1 MLYKLSWRSFLKQ
14 FRNYGVYLISITM
27 AVMIYYSFNA
37 MTHDQPLTK
46 RASQD
51 IKIENILT
59 IGSFF
64 VIVMMVFFVLSA
76 NRFFIAKRQ
85 QEVALYQ
92 LFGLKRRRI
101 ILQSLVEIF
110 ALNLLAFLVGI
121 SLGVIFSKL
130 FSMILVKAMALDVTS
145 TLFFSWQ
152 SVQVTAAVFLFV
164 FIISAF
170 QNIIVLSKK
179 QVDGVFSVK
188 SQFDLQKLKTKPYE
202 IKLGI
207 FSVLL
212 ISCGYLAA
220 VFIRVLIFR
229 FFLLTKSFSIL
240 IWLPGGI
247 LLACIIGTY
256 LFYRYGLK
264 TIFYFLDKKK
274 SRYQGLNYYERSRS
288 LVAILK
294 NWRSL
299 ALLTILTSLAIA
311 LIGGAISLVSIQSR
325 VSQNE
330 TPTDFQVHS
339 SELGKLEAIVREND
353 GKVTTTQNLQYKV
366 TAGRFAL
373 KLFSSEEMEQFN
385 LINILR
391 FSDYQKFQAQHPDLP
406 KIEPLQVNRGI
417 LFDYNYMMFNSV
429 SELSRQVTLPNGL
442 DIKVEHFYSDL
453 LGDALLRYAAGV
465 LVLPDEQFQSIQGVD
480 YTIAMVNVKTKD
492 EEQLATSVEKELKS
506 DWGNDIYYDFTYK
519 NDKLKGE
526 ITTKVLKNTTPHA
539 FTGNYSRL
547 NHTSRFPIV
556 RRATREAG
564 IFMYV
569 ATFLGMIASITTA
582 AIVML
587 RQLSEVEN
595 GKKDFLLLQK
605 LGVSRK
611 QMKRNLYY
619 QNAWI
624 FAPPVLLVCGHA
636 GFAIYTWSQF
646 VTNGSYWLAYL
657 FCGIVAVIYLVA
669 YILTVKFFL
678 HSWES

>member
-152 SVQVTAAVFLFV
+152 SVQVTAVVFLFV

-220 VFIRVLIFR
+220 VFIRPLIFR

-519 NDKLKGE
+519 NDELKGE
-526 ITTKVLKNTTPHA
+526 ITTKVLKNATPHA

-611 QMKRNLYY
+611 EMKRNLYY

>member
-14 FRNYGVYLISITM
+14 FRNYGIYLISITM

-220 VFIRVLIFR
+220 VFIRPLIFR

-519 NDKLKGE
+519 NDELKGE
-526 ITTKVLKNTTPHA
+526 ITTKVLKNATPHA

>member
-14 FRNYGVYLISITM
+14 FRNYGIYLISITM

-220 VFIRVLIFR
+220 VFIRPLIFR

-526 ITTKVLKNTTPHA
+526 ITTKVLKNATPHA

>member
-14 FRNYGVYLISITM
+14 FRSYGIYLISITM

-46 RASQD
+46 RAAQD

-59 IGSFF
+59 VGSFF

-92 LFGLKRRRI
+92 LFGMKRRRI
-101 ILQSLVEIF
+101 IFQSLVEIF
-110 ALNLLAFLVGI
+110 ALNLLAFLLGI
-121 SLGVIFSKL
+121 GFGVIFSKL

-145 TLFFSWQ
+145 SLFFSWQ
-152 SVQVTAAVFLFV
+152 SVYVTAAVFIFV
-164 FIISAF
+164 FIISAV
-170 QNIIVLSKK
+170 QNVMVLSKK
-179 QVDGVFSVK
+179 QVDGVFSAK
-188 SQFDLQKLKTKPYE
+188 SSFDLQKLKIKPYE
-202 IKLGI
+202 ISLGI
-207 FSVLL
+207 FSLLL
-212 ISCGYLAA
+212 IISAYLVAF
-220 VFIRVLIFR
+220 FIRPLTFR
-229 FFLLTKSFSIL
+229 FVSISESFSIL
-240 IWLPGGI
+240 FWLPGGI

-274 SRYQGLNYYERSRS
+274 RRYHGLNYYERSRG

-299 ALLTILTSLAIA
+299 ALVTLLTALAIA
-311 LIGGAISLVSIQSR
+311 LIGGAISLVSIQSQ

-330 TPTDFQVHS
+330 TPTDFQIHTN
-339 SELGKLEAIVREND
+339 ELDKLKKIIKDND
-353 GKVTTTQNLQYKV
+353 GKITTSQNLDYKV
-366 TAGRFAL
+366 TAGRFSL
-373 KLFSSEEMEQFN
+373 KLFSSEAINQFN
-385 LINILR
+385 LINVLKL
-391 FSDYQKFQAQHPDLP
+391 SDYQKFQEKHDDLP
-406 KIEPLQVNRGI
+406 KIDLLKNNSGV
-417 LFDYNYMMFNSV
+417 LFNYDYVLYNSV
-429 SELSRQVTLPNGL
+429 GEVGRKITLPNGVA
-442 DIKVEHFYSDL
+442 ITVQHFYSDL
-453 LGDALLRYAAGV
+453 LGDSLLRYNAGV
-465 LVLPDEQFQSIQGVD
+465 LVLPDAQFEAIQGVT

-492 EEQLATSVEKELKS
+492 EEKLANAVEKELNS
-506 DWGNDIYYDFTYK
+506 DWGNDIYYDFSYQAGY
-519 NDKLKGE
+519 LKGD
-526 ITTKVLKNTTPHA
+526 ITTKALKNNIPQT

-595 GKKDFLLLQK
+595 GKKDYLLLQK

-624 FAPPVLLVCGHA
+624 FAPPVLLVSGHA

-646 VTNGSYWLAYL
+646 VTTGSYWLAYL
-657 FCGIVAVIYLVA
+657 FCGIVAVIYFIA

>member
-264 TIFYFLDKKK
+264 TIFYFFDKKK

>member
-14 FRNYGVYLISITM
+14 FRSYGIYLISITM

-46 RASQD
+46 RAAQD

-59 IGSFF
+59 VGSFF

-92 LFGLKRRRI
+92 LFGMKRRRI
-101 ILQSLVEIF
+101 IFQSLVEIF
-110 ALNLLAFLVGI
+110 ALNLLAFLLGI
-121 SLGVIFSKL
+121 GFGVIFSKL

-145 TLFFSWQ
+145 SLFFSWQ
-152 SVQVTAAVFLFV
+152 SVYVTAAVFIFV
-164 FIISAF
+164 FIISAV
-170 QNIIVLSKK
+170 QNVMVLSKK
-179 QVDGVFSVK
+179 QVDGVFSAK
-188 SQFDLQKLKTKPYE
+188 SSFDLQKLKIKPYE
-202 IKLGI
+202 ISLGI
-207 FSVLL
+207 FSLLL
-212 ISCGYLAA
+212 IISAYLVAF
-220 VFIRVLIFR
+220 FIRPLTFR
-229 FFLLTKSFSIL
+229 FVSISESFSIL
-240 IWLPGGI
+240 FWLPGGI

-274 SRYQGLNYYERSRS
+274 RRYHGLNYYERSRG

-299 ALLTILTSLAIA
+299 ALVTLLTALAIA
-311 LIGGAISLVSIQSR
+311 LIGGAISLVSIQSQ

-330 TPTDFQVHS
+330 TPTDFQIHTN
-339 SELGKLEAIVREND
+339 ELDKLKKIIKDND
-353 GKVTTTQNLQYKV
+353 GKITTSQNLHYKV
-366 TAGRFAL
+366 TVGRFSL
-373 KLFSSEEMEQFN
+373 KLFSSEAINQFN
-385 LINILR
+385 LINVLKL
-391 FSDYQKFQAQHPDLP
+391 SDYQKFQEKHDDLP
-406 KIEPLQVNRGI
+406 KIDLLKNNSGV
-417 LFDYNYMMFNSV
+417 LFNYDYVLYNSV
-429 SELSRQVTLPNGL
+429 GEVGRKITLPNGVA
-442 DIKVEHFYSDL
+442 ITVQHFYSDL
-453 LGDALLRYAAGV
+453 LGDSLLRYNAGV
-465 LVLPDEQFQSIQGVD
+465 LVLPDAQFEAIQGVT

-492 EEQLATSVEKELKS
+492 EEKLANAVEKELNS
-506 DWGNDIYYDFTYK
+506 DWGNDIYYDFSYQAGY
-519 NDKLKGE
+519 LKGD
-526 ITTKVLKNTTPHA
+526 ITTKALKNNIPQT

-595 GKKDFLLLQK
+595 GKKDYLLLQK

-624 FAPPVLLVCGHA
+624 FAPPVLLVSGHA

-646 VTNGSYWLAYL
+646 VTTGSYWLAYL
-657 FCGIVAVIYLVA
+657 FCGIVAVIYFIA

>member
-14 FRNYGVYLISITM
+14 FRSYGIYLISITM

-46 RASQD
+46 RAAQD

-59 IGSFF
+59 VGSFF

-92 LFGLKRRRI
+92 LFGMKRRRI
-101 ILQSLVEIF
+101 IFQSLVEIF
-110 ALNLLAFLVGI
+110 ALNLLAFLLGI
-121 SLGVIFSKL
+121 GFGVIFSKL

-145 TLFFSWQ
+145 SLFFSWQ
-152 SVQVTAAVFLFV
+152 SVYVTAAVFIFV
-164 FIISAF
+164 FIISAV
-170 QNIIVLSKK
+170 QNVMVLSKK
-179 QVDGVFSVK
+179 QVDGVFSAK
-188 SQFDLQKLKTKPYE
+188 SSFDLQKLKIKPYE
-202 IKLGI
+202 ISLGI
-207 FSVLL
+207 FSLLL
-212 ISCGYLAA
+212 IISAYLVAF
-220 VFIRVLIFR
+220 FIRPLTFR
-229 FFLLTKSFSIL
+229 FVSISESFSIL
-240 IWLPGGI
+240 FWLPGGI

-274 SRYQGLNYYERSRS
+274 RRYHGLNYYERSRG

-299 ALLTILTSLAIA
+299 ALVTLLTALAIA
-311 LIGGAISLVSIQSR
+311 LIGGAISLVSIQSQ

-330 TPTDFQVHS
+330 TPTDFQIHTN
-339 SELGKLEAIVREND
+339 ELDKLKKIIKDND
-353 GKVTTTQNLQYKV
+353 GKITTSQNLHYKV
-366 TAGRFAL
+366 TAGRFSL
-373 KLFSSEEMEQFN
+373 KLFSSEAINQFN
-385 LINILR
+385 LINVLKL
-391 FSDYQKFQAQHPDLP
+391 SDYQKFQEKHDDLP
-406 KIEPLQVNRGI
+406 KIDLLKNNSGV
-417 LFDYNYMMFNSV
+417 LFNYDYVLYNSV
-429 SELSRQVTLPNGL
+429 GEVGRKITLPNGVA
-442 DIKVEHFYSDL
+442 ITVQHFYSDL
-453 LGDALLRYAAGV
+453 LGDSLLRYNAGV
-465 LVLPDEQFQSIQGVD
+465 LVLPDAQFEAIQGVT

-492 EEQLATSVEKELKS
+492 EEKLANAVEKELNS
-506 DWGNDIYYDFTYK
+506 DWGNDIYYDFSYQAGY
-519 NDKLKGE
+519 LKGD
-526 ITTKVLKNTTPHA
+526 ITTKALKNNIPQT

-595 GKKDFLLLQK
+595 GKKDYLLLQK

-624 FAPPVLLVCGHA
+624 FAPPVLLVSGHA

-646 VTNGSYWLAYL
+646 VTTGSYWLAYL
-657 FCGIVAVIYLVA
+657 FCGIVAVIYFIA

>member
-14 FRNYGVYLISITM
+14 FRSYGIYLISITM

-46 RASQD
+46 RAAQD
-51 IKIENILT
+51 IKIENVLNV
-59 IGSFF
+59 GSFF

-92 LFGLKRRRI
+92 LFGMKRRRI
-101 ILQSLVEIF
+101 IFQSLVEIF
-110 ALNLLAFLVGI
+110 ALNLLAFLLGI
-121 SLGVIFSKL
+121 GFGVIFSKL

-145 TLFFSWQ
+145 SLFFSWQ
-152 SVQVTAAVFLFV
+152 SVYVTAAVFIFV
-164 FIISAF
+164 FIISAV
-170 QNIIVLSKK
+170 QNVMVLSKK
-179 QVDGVFSVK
+179 QVDGVFSAK
-188 SQFDLQKLKTKPYE
+188 SSFDLQKLKIKPYE
-202 IKLGI
+202 ISLGI
-207 FSVLL
+207 FSLLL
-212 ISCGYLAA
+212 IISAYLVAF
-220 VFIRVLIFR
+220 FIRS
-229 FFLLTKSFSIL
+229 LTFSFVSISESFSIL
-240 IWLPGGI
+240 FWLPGGI

-274 SRYQGLNYYERSRS
+274 RRYHGLNYYERSRG

-299 ALLTILTSLAIA
+299 ALVTLLTALAIA
-311 LIGGAISLVSIQSR
+311 LIGGAISLVSIQSQ

-330 TPTDFQVHS
+330 TPTDFQIHTN
-339 SELGKLEAIVREND
+339 ELDKLKKIIKDND
-353 GKVTTTQNLQYKV
+353 GKITTSQNLHYKV
-366 TAGRFAL
+366 TAGRFSL
-373 KLFSSEEMEQFN
+373 KLFSSEAINRFN
-385 LINILR
+385 LINVLKL
-391 FSDYQKFQAQHPDLP
+391 SDYQKFQMQHDDLP
-406 KIEPLQVNRGI
+406 KIDSLKNNSGV
-417 LFDYNYMMFNSV
+417 LFNYDYVLYNSV
-429 SELSRQVTLPNGL
+429 GEVGRKITLPNGVA
-442 DIKVEHFYSDL
+442 ITVQHFYSDL
-453 LGDALLRYAAGV
+453 LGDSLLRYNAGV
-465 LVLPDEQFQSIQGVD
+465 LVLPDAQFEAIQGVT

-492 EEQLATSVEKELKS
+492 EEKLANAVEKELNS
-506 DWGNDIYYDFTYK
+506 DWGNDIYYDFSYQAGY
-519 NDKLKGE
+519 LKGD
-526 ITTKVLKNTTPHA
+526 ITTKALKNTMPQT

-624 FAPPVLLVCGHA
+624 FAPPVLLVSGHA

-646 VTNGSYWLAYL
+646 VTTGSYWLAYL
-657 FCGIVAVIYLVA
+657 FCGIVAVIYFIA

>member
-14 FRNYGVYLISITM
+14 FRSYGIYLISITM

-46 RASQD
+46 RAAQD
-51 IKIENILT
+51 IKIENVLT
-59 IGSFF
+59 VGSFF

-76 NRFFIAKRQ
+76 NRFFITKRQ

-92 LFGLKRRRI
+92 LFGMKRRRI
-101 ILQSLVEIF
+101 IFQSLVEIF
-110 ALNLLAFLVGI
+110 ALNLLAFLLGI
-121 SLGVIFSKL
+121 GFGVIFSKL

-145 TLFFSWQ
+145 FLFFSWQ
-152 SVQVTAAVFLFV
+152 SVYVTAAVFIFV
-164 FIISAF
+164 FIISAV
-170 QNIIVLSKK
+170 QNVMVLSKK
-179 QVDGVFSVK
+179 QVDGVFSAK
-188 SQFDLQKLKTKPYE
+188 SSFDLQKLKIKPYE
-202 IKLGI
+202 ISLGI
-207 FSVLL
+207 FSLLL
-212 ISCGYLAA
+212 IISAYLVAF
-220 VFIRVLIFR
+220 FIRS
-229 FFLLTKSFSIL
+229 LTFSFVSISESFSIL
-240 IWLPGGI
+240 FWLPGSI

-274 SRYQGLNYYERSRS
+274 RRYHGLNYYERSRG

-299 ALLTILTSLAIA
+299 ALVTLLTALAIA
-311 LIGGAISLVSIQSR
+311 LIGGAISLVSIQSQ

-330 TPTDFQVHS
+330 TPTDFQIHTN
-339 SELGKLEAIVREND
+339 ELAKLKKIIKDND
-353 GKVTTTQNLQYKV
+353 GKITTTQNLHYKV
-366 TAGRFAL
+366 TAGRFSL
-373 KLFSSEEMEQFN
+373 KLFSSEAINRFN
-385 LINILR
+385 LINILKL
-391 FSDYQKFQAQHPDLP
+391 SDYQKFQMQHDDLP
-406 KIEPLQVNRGI
+406 KIDSLKKNSGV
-417 LFDYNYMMFNSV
+417 LFSYDYVLYNSV
-429 SELSRQVTLPNGL
+429 GEVGRKITLPNG
-442 DIKVEHFYSDL
+442 VAMTVQHFYSDL
-453 LGDALLRYAAGV
+453 LGDSLLRYNAGV
-465 LVLPDEQFQSIQGVD
+465 LVLPDAQFDAIQGVT

-492 EEQLATSVEKELKS
+492 EEKLANAVEKELNS
-506 DWGNDIYYDFTYK
+506 DWGNDIYYDFSYQAGY
-519 NDKLKGE
+519 LKGD
-526 ITTKVLKNTTPHA
+526 ITTKALKNSIPQT

-595 GKKDFLLLQK
+595 GKKDYLLLQK

-624 FAPPVLLVCGHA
+624 FAPPVLLVSGHA

-646 VTNGSYWLAYL
+646 VTTGSYWLAYL
-657 FCGIVAVIYLVA
+657 FCGIVAIIYFIA

>member
-188 SQFDLQKLKTKPYE
+188 SQFDLQKLKSKPYE

-288 LVAILK
+288 LVSIL
-294 NWRSL
+294 
-299 ALLTILTSLAIA
+299 
-311 LIGGAISLVSIQSR
+311 
-325 VSQNE
+325 
-330 TPTDFQVHS
+330 
-339 SELGKLEAIVREND
+339 
-353 GKVTTTQNLQYKV
+353 
-366 TAGRFAL
+366 
-373 KLFSSEEMEQFN
+373 
-385 LINILR
+385 
-391 FSDYQKFQAQHPDLP
+391 
-406 KIEPLQVNRGI
+406 
-417 LFDYNYMMFNSV
+417 
-429 SELSRQVTLPNGL
+429 
-442 DIKVEHFYSDL
+442 
-453 LGDALLRYAAGV
+453 
-465 LVLPDEQFQSIQGVD
+465 
-480 YTIAMVNVKTKD
+480 
-492 EEQLATSVEKELKS
+492 
-506 DWGNDIYYDFTYK
+506 
-519 NDKLKGE
+519 
-526 ITTKVLKNTTPHA
+526 
-539 FTGNYSRL
+539 
-547 NHTSRFPIV
+547 
-556 RRATREAG
+556 
-564 IFMYV
+564 
-569 ATFLGMIASITTA
+569 
-582 AIVML
+582 
-587 RQLSEVEN
+587 
-595 GKKDFLLLQK
+595 
-605 LGVSRK
+605 
-611 QMKRNLYY
+611 
-619 QNAWI
+619 
-624 FAPPVLLVCGHA
+624 
-636 GFAIYTWSQF
+636 
-646 VTNGSYWLAYL
+646 
-657 FCGIVAVIYLVA
+657 
-669 YILTVKFFL
+669 
-678 HSWES
+678 

>member
-14 FRNYGVYLISITM
+14 FRSYGIYLISITM

-46 RASQD
+46 RAAQD
-51 IKIENILT
+51 IKIENVLNV
-59 IGSFF
+59 GSFF

-92 LFGLKRRRI
+92 LFGMKRRRI
-101 ILQSLVEIF
+101 IFQSLVEIF
-110 ALNLLAFLVGI
+110 ALNLLAFLLGI
-121 SLGVIFSKL
+121 GFGVIFSKL

-145 TLFFSWQ
+145 SLFFSWQ
-152 SVQVTAAVFLFV
+152 SVYVTAAIFIFV
-164 FIISAF
+164 FIISAV
-170 QNIIVLSKK
+170 QNVMVLSKK
-179 QVDGVFSVK
+179 QVDGVFSAK
-188 SQFDLQKLKTKPYE
+188 FSFDLQKLKIKPYE
-202 IKLGI
+202 ISLGI
-207 FSVLL
+207 FSLLL
-212 ISCGYLAA
+212 IISAYLVAF
-220 VFIRVLIFR
+220 FIRPLTFR
-229 FFLLTKSFSIL
+229 FVSISESFSIL
-240 IWLPGGI
+240 FWLPGGI

-274 SRYQGLNYYERSRS
+274 RRYHGLNYYERSRG

-299 ALLTILTSLAIA
+299 ALVTLLTALAIA
-311 LIGGAISLVSIQSR
+311 LIGGAISLVSIQSQ

-330 TPTDFQVHS
+330 TPTDFQIHTN
-339 SELGKLEAIVREND
+339 ELAKLKKIIKDND
-353 GKVTTTQNLQYKV
+353 GKITTSQNLHYKV
-366 TAGRFAL
+366 TAGRFSL
-373 KLFSSEEMEQFN
+373 KLFSSEAINRFN
-385 LINILR
+385 LINILKL
-391 FSDYQKFQAQHPDLP
+391 SDYQKFQEKHDDLP
-406 KIEPLQVNRGI
+406 KIDSLKNNSGV
-417 LFDYNYMMFNSV
+417 LFSYDYVLYNSV
-429 SELSRQVTLPNGL
+429 GEVGRKITLPNGVG
-442 DIKVEHFYSDL
+442 ITVQHFYSDL
-453 LGDALLRYAAGV
+453 LGDSLLRYNAGV
-465 LVLPDEQFQSIQGVD
+465 LVLPDAQFEAIQGVT

-492 EEQLATSVEKELKS
+492 EEKLANAVEKELNS
-506 DWGNDIYYDFTYK
+506 DWGNDIYYDFSYQAGY
-519 NDKLKGE
+519 LKGD
-526 ITTKVLKNTTPHA
+526 ITTKALKNSIPQT

-624 FAPPVLLVCGHA
+624 FAPPVLLVSGHA

-646 VTNGSYWLAYL
+646 VTTGSYWLAYL
-657 FCGIVAVIYLVA
+657 FCGIVAIIYFIA

>member
-526 ITTKVLKNTTPHA
+526 ITTKVLKNATPHA

>member
-325 VSQNE
+325 LSQNE

-526 ITTKVLKNTTPHA
+526 ITTKVLKNATPHA

>member
-1 MLYKLSWRSFLKQ
+1 M
-14 FRNYGVYLISITM
+14 
-27 AVMIYYSFNA
+27 
-37 MTHDQPLTK
+37 
-46 RASQD
+46 
-51 IKIENILT
+51 
-59 IGSFF
+59 
-64 VIVMMVFFVLSA
+64 
-76 NRFFIAKRQ
+76 
-85 QEVALYQ
+85 
-92 LFGLKRRRI
+92 FGLKRRRI

-220 VFIRVLIFR
+220 VFIRPLIFR

-526 ITTKVLKNTTPHA
+526 ITTKVLKNATPHA

>member
-14 FRNYGVYLISITM
+14 FRNYGIYLISITM

-110 ALNLLAFLVGI
+110 VLNLLAFLVGI

-220 VFIRVLIFR
+220 VFIRPLIFR

-465 LVLPDEQFQSIQGVD
+465 LVLPDEQFQNIQGVD

-526 ITTKVLKNTTPHA
+526 ITTKVLKNATPHA

>member
-220 VFIRVLIFR
+220 VFIRPLIFR

-465 LVLPDEQFQSIQGVD
+465 LVLPDEQFQNIQGVD

-526 ITTKVLKNTTPHA
+526 ITTKVLKNATPHA

>member
-14 FRNYGVYLISITM
+14 FRNYGIYLISITM

-220 VFIRVLIFR
+220 VFIRPLIFR

-465 LVLPDEQFQSIQGVD
+465 LVLPDEQFQNIQGVD

-526 ITTKVLKNTTPHA
+526 ITTKVLKNATPHA

>member
-1 MLYKLSWRSFLKQ
+1 
-14 FRNYGVYLISITM
+14 M

-220 VFIRVLIFR
+220 VFIRPLIFR

-526 ITTKVLKNTTPHA
+526 ITTKVLKNATPHA

>member
-1 MLYKLSWRSFLKQ
+1 
-14 FRNYGVYLISITM
+14 M

-220 VFIRVLIFR
+220 VFIRPLIFR

-465 LVLPDEQFQSIQGVD
+465 LVLPDEQFQNIQGVD

-526 ITTKVLKNTTPHA
+526 ITTKVLKNATPHA

>member
-220 VFIRVLIFR
+220 VFIRPLIFR

-526 ITTKVLKNTTPHA
+526 ITTKVLKNATPHA

>member
-14 FRNYGVYLISITM
+14 FRSYGIYLISITM

-46 RASQD
+46 RAAQD

-59 IGSFF
+59 VGSFF

-92 LFGLKRRRI
+92 LFGMKRRRI
-101 ILQSLVEIF
+101 IFQSLVEIF
-110 ALNLLAFLVGI
+110 ALNLLAFLLGI
-121 SLGVIFSKL
+121 GFGVIFSKL

-145 TLFFSWQ
+145 SLFFSWQ
-152 SVQVTAAVFLFV
+152 SVYVTAAVFIFV
-164 FIISAF
+164 FIISAV
-170 QNIIVLSKK
+170 QNVMVLSKK
-179 QVDGVFSVK
+179 QVDGVFSAK
-188 SQFDLQKLKTKPYE
+188 SSFDLQKLKIKPYE
-202 IKLGI
+202 ISLGI
-207 FSVLL
+207 FSLLL
-212 ISCGYLAA
+212 IISAYLVAF
-220 VFIRVLIFR
+220 FIRPLTFR
-229 FFLLTKSFSIL
+229 FVSISESFSIL
-240 IWLPGGI
+240 FWLPGGI

-274 SRYQGLNYYERSRS
+274 RRYHGLNYYERSRG

-299 ALLTILTSLAIA
+299 ALVTLLTALAIA
-311 LIGGAISLVSIQSR
+311 LIGGAISLVSIQSQ

-330 TPTDFQVHS
+330 TPTDFQIHTN
-339 SELGKLEAIVREND
+339 ELDKLKKIIKDND
-353 GKVTTTQNLQYKV
+353 GKITTSQNLHYKV
-366 TAGRFAL
+366 TAGRFSL
-373 KLFSSEEMEQFN
+373 KLFSSEAINQFN
-385 LINILR
+385 LINVLKL
-391 FSDYQKFQAQHPDLP
+391 SDYQKFQEKHDDLP
-406 KIEPLQVNRGI
+406 KIDLLKNNSGV
-417 LFDYNYMMFNSV
+417 LFNYDYVLYNSV
-429 SELSRQVTLPNGL
+429 GEVGRKITLPNGVA
-442 DIKVEHFYSDL
+442 ITVQHFYSDL
-453 LGDALLRYAAGV
+453 LGDSLLRYNAGV
-465 LVLPDEQFQSIQGVD
+465 LVLPDAQFEAIQGVK

-492 EEQLATSVEKELKS
+492 EEKLANAVEKELNS
-506 DWGNDIYYDFTYK
+506 DWGNDIYYDFSYQAGY
-519 NDKLKGE
+519 LKGD
-526 ITTKVLKNTTPHA
+526 ITTKALKNNIPQT

-595 GKKDFLLLQK
+595 GKKDYLLLQK

-624 FAPPVLLVCGHA
+624 FAPPVLLVSGHA

-646 VTNGSYWLAYL
+646 VTTGSYWLAYL
-657 FCGIVAVIYLVA
+657 FCGIVAVIYFIA

>member
-14 FRNYGVYLISITM
+14 FRSYGIYLISITM

-46 RASQD
+46 RAAQD
-51 IKIENILT
+51 IKIENVLT
-59 IGSFF
+59 VGSFF

-76 NRFFIAKRQ
+76 NRFFITKRQ

-92 LFGLKRRRI
+92 LFGMKRRRI
-101 ILQSLVEIF
+101 IFQSLVEIF
-110 ALNLLAFLVGI
+110 ALNLLAFLLGI
-121 SLGVIFSKL
+121 GFGVIFSKL

-145 TLFFSWQ
+145 SLFFSWQ
-152 SVQVTAAVFLFV
+152 SVYVTAAVFIFV
-164 FIISAF
+164 FIISAV
-170 QNIIVLSKK
+170 QNVMVLSKK
-179 QVDGVFSVK
+179 QVDGVFSAK
-188 SQFDLQKLKTKPYE
+188 SSFDLQKLKIKPYE
-202 IKLGI
+202 ISLGI
-207 FSVLL
+207 FSLLL
-212 ISCGYLAA
+212 IISAYLVAF
-220 VFIRVLIFR
+220 FIRS
-229 FFLLTKSFSIL
+229 LTFSFVSISESFSIL
-240 IWLPGGI
+240 FWLPGSI

-274 SRYQGLNYYERSRS
+274 RRYHGLNYYERSRG

-299 ALLTILTSLAIA
+299 ALVTLLTALAIA
-311 LIGGAISLVSIQSR
+311 LIGGAISLVSIQSQ

-330 TPTDFQVHS
+330 TPTDFQIHTN
-339 SELGKLEAIVREND
+339 ELAKLKKIIKDND
-353 GKVTTTQNLQYKV
+353 GKITTTQNLHYKV
-366 TAGRFAL
+366 TAGRFSL
-373 KLFSSEEMEQFN
+373 KLFSSEAINRFN
-385 LINILR
+385 LINILKL
-391 FSDYQKFQAQHPDLP
+391 SDYQKFQMQHDDLP
-406 KIEPLQVNRGI
+406 KIDSLKKNSGV
-417 LFDYNYMMFNSV
+417 LFSYDYVLYNSV
-429 SELSRQVTLPNGL
+429 GEVGRKITLPNG
-442 DIKVEHFYSDL
+442 VAMTVQHFYSDL
-453 LGDALLRYAAGV
+453 LGDSLLRYNAGV
-465 LVLPDEQFQSIQGVD
+465 LVLPDAQFDAIQGVT

-492 EEQLATSVEKELKS
+492 EEKLANAVEKELNS
-506 DWGNDIYYDFTYK
+506 DWGNDIYYDFSYQAGY
-519 NDKLKGE
+519 LKGD
-526 ITTKVLKNTTPHA
+526 ITTKALKNSIPQT

-595 GKKDFLLLQK
+595 GKKDYLLLQK

-624 FAPPVLLVCGHA
+624 FAPPVLLVSGHA

-646 VTNGSYWLAYL
+646 VTTGSYWLAYL
-657 FCGIVAVIYLVA
+657 FCGIVAIIYFIA

>member
-14 FRNYGVYLISITM
+14 FRSYGIYLISITM

-46 RASQD
+46 RAAQD

-59 IGSFF
+59 VGSFF

-76 NRFFIAKRQ
+76 NRFFITKRQ

-92 LFGLKRRRI
+92 LFGMKRRRI
-101 ILQSLVEIF
+101 IFQSLVEIF
-110 ALNLLAFLVGI
+110 ALNLLAFLLGI
-121 SLGVIFSKL
+121 GFGVIFSKL

-145 TLFFSWQ
+145 SLFFSWQ
-152 SVQVTAAVFLFV
+152 SVYVTAAVFIFV
-164 FIISAF
+164 FIISAV
-170 QNIIVLSKK
+170 QNVMVLSKK
-179 QVDGVFSVK
+179 QVDGVFSAK
-188 SQFDLQKLKTKPYE
+188 SSFDLQKLKIKPYE
-202 IKLGI
+202 ISLGI
-207 FSVLL
+207 FSLLL
-212 ISCGYLAA
+212 IISAYLVAF
-220 VFIRVLIFR
+220 FIRPLTFR
-229 FFLLTKSFSIL
+229 FVSISESFSIL
-240 IWLPGGI
+240 FWLPGGI

-274 SRYQGLNYYERSRS
+274 SRYYGLNYYERSRG

-299 ALLTILTSLAIA
+299 ALVTLLTALAIA
-311 LIGGAISLVSIQSR
+311 LIGGAISLVSIQSQ

-330 TPTDFQVHS
+330 TPIDFQIHTN
-339 SELGKLEAIVREND
+339 ELAKLKKIIKDND
-353 GKVTTTQNLQYKV
+353 GKITTSQNLHYKV
-366 TAGRFAL
+366 TAGRFSL
-373 KLFSSEEMEQFN
+373 KLFSSEAINRFN
-385 LINILR
+385 LINILKL
-391 FSDYQKFQAQHPDLP
+391 SDYQKFQEKHDDLP
-406 KIEPLQVNRGI
+406 KIDSLKNNSGV
-417 LFDYNYMMFNSV
+417 LFSYDYVLYNSV
-429 SELSRQVTLPNGL
+429 GEVGRKVTLPNGMAMT
-442 DIKVEHFYSDL
+442 VQHFYSDL
-453 LGDALLRYAAGV
+453 LGDSLLRYNAGV
-465 LVLPDEQFQSIQGVD
+465 LVLPDAQFEAIQGVT

-492 EEQLATSVEKELKS
+492 EEKLANAVEKELNS
-506 DWGNDIYYDFTYK
+506 DWGNDIYYDFSYQAGY
-519 NDKLKGE
+519 LKGD
-526 ITTKVLKNTTPHA
+526 ITTKALKNTIPQT

-624 FAPPVLLVCGHA
+624 FAPPVLLVSGHA

-646 VTNGSYWLAYL
+646 VTTGSYWLAYL
-657 FCGIVAVIYLVA
+657 FCGIVAVIYFIA

>member
-325 VSQNE
+325 ISQNE

-526 ITTKVLKNTTPHA
+526 ITTKVLKNATPHA

>member
-14 FRNYGVYLISITM
+14 FRSYGIYLISITM

-46 RASQD
+46 RAAQD

-59 IGSFF
+59 VGSFF

-92 LFGLKRRRI
+92 LFGMKRRRI
-101 ILQSLVEIF
+101 IFQSLVEIF
-110 ALNLLAFLVGI
+110 ALNLLAFLLGI
-121 SLGVIFSKL
+121 GFGVIFSKL

-145 TLFFSWQ
+145 SLFFSWQ
-152 SVQVTAAVFLFV
+152 SVYVTAAVFIFV
-164 FIISAF
+164 FIISAV
-170 QNIIVLSKK
+170 QNVMVLSKK
-179 QVDGVFSVK
+179 QVDGVFSAK
-188 SQFDLQKLKTKPYE
+188 SSFDLQKLKIKPYE
-202 IKLGI
+202 ISLGI
-207 FSVLL
+207 FSLLL
-212 ISCGYLAA
+212 IISAYLVAF
-220 VFIRVLIFR
+220 FIRPLTFR
-229 FFLLTKSFSIL
+229 FVSISESFSIL
-240 IWLPGGI
+240 FWLPGGI

-274 SRYQGLNYYERSRS
+274 RRYHGLNYYERSRG

-299 ALLTILTSLAIA
+299 ALVTLLTALAIA
-311 LIGGAISLVSIQSR
+311 LIGGAISLVSIQSQ

-330 TPTDFQVHS
+330 TPTDFQIHTN
-339 SELGKLEAIVREND
+339 ELDKLKKIIKDND
-353 GKVTTTQNLQYKV
+353 GKITTSQNLDYKV
-366 TAGRFAL
+366 TAGRFSL
-373 KLFSSEEMEQFN
+373 KLFSSEAINQFN
-385 LINILR
+385 LTNVLKL
-391 FSDYQKFQAQHPDLP
+391 SDYQKFQEKHDDLP
-406 KIEPLQVNRGI
+406 KIDLLKNNSGV
-417 LFDYNYMMFNSV
+417 LFNYDYVLYNSV
-429 SELSRQVTLPNGL
+429 GEVGRKITLPNGVA
-442 DIKVEHFYSDL
+442 ITVQHFYSDL
-453 LGDALLRYAAGV
+453 LGDSLLRYNAGV
-465 LVLPDEQFQSIQGVD
+465 LVLPDAQFEAIQGVT

-492 EEQLATSVEKELKS
+492 EEKLANAVEKELNS
-506 DWGNDIYYDFTYK
+506 DWGNDIYYDFSYQAGY
-519 NDKLKGE
+519 LKGD
-526 ITTKVLKNTTPHA
+526 ITTKALKNNIPQT

-595 GKKDFLLLQK
+595 GKKDYLLLQK

-624 FAPPVLLVCGHA
+624 FAPPVLLVSGHA

-646 VTNGSYWLAYL
+646 VTTGSYWLAYL
-657 FCGIVAVIYLVA
+657 FCGIVAVIYFIA

>member
-14 FRNYGVYLISITM
+14 FRSYGIYLISITM

-46 RASQD
+46 RAAQD

-59 IGSFF
+59 VGSFF

-76 NRFFIAKRQ
+76 NRFFITKRQ

-92 LFGLKRRRI
+92 LFGMKRRRI
-101 ILQSLVEIF
+101 IFQSLVEIF
-110 ALNLLAFLVGI
+110 ALNLLAFLLGI
-121 SLGVIFSKL
+121 GFGVIFSKL

-145 TLFFSWQ
+145 SLFFSWQ
-152 SVQVTAAVFLFV
+152 SVYVTAAVFIFV
-164 FIISAF
+164 FIISAV
-170 QNIIVLSKK
+170 QNVMVLSKK
-179 QVDGVFSVK
+179 QVDGVFSAK
-188 SQFDLQKLKTKPYE
+188 SSFDLQKLKIKPYE
-202 IKLGI
+202 ISLGI
-207 FSVLL
+207 FSLLL
-212 ISCGYLAA
+212 IISAYLVAF
-220 VFIRVLIFR
+220 FIRPLTFR
-229 FFLLTKSFSIL
+229 FVSISESFSIL
-240 IWLPGGI
+240 FWLPGGI

-274 SRYQGLNYYERSRS
+274 SRYYGLNYYERSRG

-299 ALLTILTSLAIA
+299 ALVTLLTALAIA
-311 LIGGAISLVSIQSR
+311 LIGGAISLVSIQSQ

-330 TPTDFQVHS
+330 TPTDFQIHTN
-339 SELGKLEAIVREND
+339 ELAKLKKIIKDND
-353 GKVTTTQNLQYKV
+353 GKITTSQNLHYKV
-366 TAGRFAL
+366 TAGRFSL
-373 KLFSSEEMEQFN
+373 KLFSSEAINRFN
-385 LINILR
+385 LINILKL
-391 FSDYQKFQAQHPDLP
+391 SDYQKFQEKHDDLP
-406 KIEPLQVNRGI
+406 KIDSLKNNSGV
-417 LFDYNYMMFNSV
+417 LFSYDYVLYNSV
-429 SELSRQVTLPNGL
+429 GEVGRKVTLPNGMAMT
-442 DIKVEHFYSDL
+442 VQHFYSDL
-453 LGDALLRYAAGV
+453 LGDSLLRYNAGV
-465 LVLPDEQFQSIQGVD
+465 LVLPDAQFEAIQGVT

-492 EEQLATSVEKELKS
+492 EEKLANAVEKELNS
-506 DWGNDIYYDFTYK
+506 DWGNDIYYDFSYQAGY
-519 NDKLKGE
+519 LKGD
-526 ITTKVLKNTTPHA
+526 ITTKALKNTIPQT

-624 FAPPVLLVCGHA
+624 FAPPVLLVSGHA

-646 VTNGSYWLAYL
+646 VTTGSYWLAYL
-657 FCGIVAVIYLVA
+657 FCGIVAVIYFIA

>member
-1 MLYKLSWRSFLKQ
+1 
-14 FRNYGVYLISITM
+14 M

-46 RASQD
+46 RAAQD

-59 IGSFF
+59 VGSFF

-76 NRFFIAKRQ
+76 NRFFITKRQ

-92 LFGLKRRRI
+92 LFGMKRRRI
-101 ILQSLVEIF
+101 IFQSLVEIF
-110 ALNLLAFLVGI
+110 ALNLLAFLLGI
-121 SLGVIFSKL
+121 GFGVIFSKL

-145 TLFFSWQ
+145 SLFFSWQ
-152 SVQVTAAVFLFV
+152 SVYVTAAVFIFV
-164 FIISAF
+164 FIISAV
-170 QNIIVLSKK
+170 QNVMVLSKK
-179 QVDGVFSVK
+179 QVDGVFSAK
-188 SQFDLQKLKTKPYE
+188 SSFDLQKLKIKPYE
-202 IKLGI
+202 ISLGI
-207 FSVLL
+207 FSLLL
-212 ISCGYLAA
+212 IISAYLVAF
-220 VFIRVLIFR
+220 FIRPLTFR
-229 FFLLTKSFSIL
+229 FVSISESFSIL
-240 IWLPGGI
+240 FWLPGGI

-274 SRYQGLNYYERSRS
+274 SRYYGLNYYERSRG

-299 ALLTILTSLAIA
+299 ALVTLLTALAIA
-311 LIGGAISLVSIQSR
+311 LIGGAISLVSIQSQ

-330 TPTDFQVHS
+330 TPTDFQIHTN
-339 SELGKLEAIVREND
+339 ELAKLKKIIKDND
-353 GKVTTTQNLQYKV
+353 GKITTSQNLHYKV
-366 TAGRFAL
+366 TAGRFSL
-373 KLFSSEEMEQFN
+373 KLFSSEAINRFN
-385 LINILR
+385 LINILKL
-391 FSDYQKFQAQHPDLP
+391 SDYQKFQEKHDDLP
-406 KIEPLQVNRGI
+406 KIDSLKNNSGV
-417 LFDYNYMMFNSV
+417 LFSYDYVLYNSV
-429 SELSRQVTLPNGL
+429 GEVGRKVTLPNGMAMT
-442 DIKVEHFYSDL
+442 VQHFYSDL
-453 LGDALLRYAAGV
+453 LGDSLLRYNAGV
-465 LVLPDEQFQSIQGVD
+465 LVLPDAQFEAIQGVT

-492 EEQLATSVEKELKS
+492 EEKLANAVEKELNS
-506 DWGNDIYYDFTYK
+506 DWGNDIYYDFSYQAGY
-519 NDKLKGE
+519 LKGD
-526 ITTKVLKNTTPHA
+526 ITTKALKNTIPQT

-624 FAPPVLLVCGHA
+624 FAPPVLLVSGHA

-646 VTNGSYWLAYL
+646 VTTGSYWLAYL
-657 FCGIVAVIYLVA
+657 FCGIVAVIYFIA

>member
-14 FRNYGVYLISITM
+14 FRSYGIYLISITM

-46 RASQD
+46 RAAQD

-59 IGSFF
+59 VGSFF

-76 NRFFIAKRQ
+76 NRFFITKRQ

-92 LFGLKRRRI
+92 LFGMKRRRI
-101 ILQSLVEIF
+101 IFQSLVEIF
-110 ALNLLAFLVGI
+110 ALNLLAFLLGI
-121 SLGVIFSKL
+121 GFGVIFSKL

-145 TLFFSWQ
+145 SLFFSWQ
-152 SVQVTAAVFLFV
+152 SVYVTAAVFIFV
-164 FIISAF
+164 FIISAV
-170 QNIIVLSKK
+170 QNVMVLSKK
-179 QVDGVFSVK
+179 QVDGVFSAK
-188 SQFDLQKLKTKPYE
+188 SSFDLQKLKIKPYE
-202 IKLGI
+202 ISLGI
-207 FSVLL
+207 FSLLL
-212 ISCGYLAA
+212 IISAYLVAF
-220 VFIRVLIFR
+220 FIRPLTFR
-229 FFLLTKSFSIL
+229 FVSISESFSIL
-240 IWLPGGI
+240 FWLPGGI

-274 SRYQGLNYYERSRS
+274 SRYYGLNYYERSRG

-299 ALLTILTSLAIA
+299 ALVTLLTALAIA
-311 LIGGAISLVSIQSR
+311 LIGGAISLVSIQSQ

-330 TPTDFQVHS
+330 TPTDFQIHTN
-339 SELGKLEAIVREND
+339 ELAKLKKIIKDND
-353 GKVTTTQNLQYKV
+353 GKITTTQNLHYKV
-366 TAGRFAL
+366 TAGRFSL
-373 KLFSSEEMEQFN
+373 KLFSSEAINRFN
-385 LINILR
+385 LINILKL
-391 FSDYQKFQAQHPDLP
+391 SDYQKFQEKHDDLP
-406 KIEPLQVNRGI
+406 KIDSLKNNSGV
-417 LFDYNYMMFNSV
+417 LFSYDYVLYNSV
-429 SELSRQVTLPNGL
+429 GEVGRKVTLPNG
-442 DIKVEHFYSDL
+442 VAMTVQHFYSDL
-453 LGDALLRYAAGV
+453 LGDSLLRYNAGV
-465 LVLPDEQFQSIQGVD
+465 LVLPDAQFEAIQGIT

-492 EEQLATSVEKELKS
+492 EEKLANAVEKELNS
-506 DWGNDIYYDFTYK
+506 DWGNDIYYDFSYQAGY
-519 NDKLKGE
+519 LKGD
-526 ITTKVLKNTTPHA
+526 ITTKALKNTIPQT

-624 FAPPVLLVCGHA
+624 FAPPVLLVSGHA

-646 VTNGSYWLAYL
+646 VTTGSYWLAYL
-657 FCGIVAVIYLVA
+657 FCGIVAVIYFIA

>member
-220 VFIRVLIFR
+220 VFIRPLIFR

-353 GKVTTTQNLQYKV
+353 AKVTTTQNLQYKV

-519 NDKLKGE
+519 NDELKGE
-526 ITTKVLKNTTPHA
+526 ITTKVLKNATPHA

>member
-220 VFIRVLIFR
+220 VFIRPLIFR

-325 VSQNE
+325 ISQNE

-339 SELGKLEAIVREND
+339 SELRKLEAIVREND

-526 ITTKVLKNTTPHA
+526 ITTKVLKNATPHA

>member
-14 FRNYGVYLISITM
+14 FRSYGIYLISITM

-46 RASQD
+46 RAGQD

-59 IGSFF
+59 VGSFF

-76 NRFFIAKRQ
+76 NRFFIVKRQ

-110 ALNLLAFLVGI
+110 ALNLLAFLLGI
-121 SLGVIFSKL
+121 SFGVVFSKL
-130 FSMILVKAMALDVTS
+130 FSMILVKAMALDVAS

-152 SVQVTAAVFLFV
+152 SVQVTAAVFIFV

-170 QNIIVLSKK
+170 QNVLVLSKK
-179 QVDGVFSVK
+179 QVDGVFSAK
-188 SQFDLQKLKTKPYE
+188 SSFELQKLKIKPYE
-202 IKLGI
+202 IRLGI
-207 FSVLL
+207 FSILL
-212 ISCGYLAA
+212 IISAYLVAF
-220 VFIRVLIFR
+220 FIRPLTFR
-229 FFLLTKSFSIL
+229 FILLSESFSIL
-240 IWLPGGI
+240 FWLPGSI
-247 LLACIIGTY
+247 LLACILGTY

-264 TIFYFLDKKK
+264 TIFHFLDKKK
-274 SRYQGLNYYERSRS
+274 SRYHGLNYYERSRG

-299 ALLTILTSLAIA
+299 ALLTLLTSLAIA

-330 TPTDFQVHS
+330 TPTDFQVHVN
-339 SELGKLEAIVREND
+339 ELGKLQTIIKEND
-353 GKVTTTQNLQYKV
+353 AKITSTQNLHYKV

-373 KLFSSEEMEQFN
+373 KIFSSEEMQRFN

-391 FSDYQKFQAQHPDLP
+391 LSDYQKFQAQHEDLP
-406 KIEPLQVNRGI
+406 PIAPLSENNGV
-417 LFDYNYMMFNSV
+417 LFDYNYMLYNNISEV
-429 SELSRQVTLPNGL
+429 SRKVTLPNGL
-442 DIKVEHFYSDL
+442 DIKVQHFYSDL
-453 LGDALLRYAAGV
+453 LGDSLLRYSAGV
-465 LVLPDEQFQSIQGVD
+465 LVLPDTQFNQIQGVD

-492 EEQLATSVEKELKS
+492 EEKLATAVEKDLNA
-506 DWGNDIYYDFTYK
+506 DWGNDIYYDFTYQ
-519 NDKLKGE
+519 DHFLKGE
-526 ITTKVLKNTTPHA
+526 ITTKVLKNATPHA

-569 ATFLGMIASITTA
+569 AIFLGMIASFTTA

-595 GKKDFLLLQK
+595 GKKDYLLLQK

-624 FAPPVLLVCGHA
+624 FAPPVLLVSGHA

-646 VTNGSYWLAYL
+646 VTYGSYWLAYL
-657 FCGIVAVIYLVA
+657 FCGIVAVIYFAA

>member
-325 VSQNE
+325 LSQNE

-480 YTIAMVNVKTKD
+480 YTISMVNVKTKD

-526 ITTKVLKNTTPHA
+526 ITTKVLKNATPHA

>member
-14 FRNYGVYLISITM
+14 FRSYGIYLISITM

-46 RASQD
+46 RAAQD

-59 IGSFF
+59 VGSFF

-92 LFGLKRRRI
+92 LFGMKRRRI
-101 ILQSLVEIF
+101 IFQSLVEIF
-110 ALNLLAFLVGI
+110 ALNLLAFLLGI
-121 SLGVIFSKL
+121 GFGVIFSKL

-145 TLFFSWQ
+145 SLFFSWQ
-152 SVQVTAAVFLFV
+152 SVYVTAAVFIFV
-164 FIISAF
+164 FIISAV
-170 QNIIVLSKK
+170 QNVMVLSKK
-179 QVDGVFSVK
+179 QVDGVFSAK
-188 SQFDLQKLKTKPYE
+188 SSFDLQKLKIKPYE
-202 IKLGI
+202 ISLGI
-207 FSVLL
+207 FSLLL
-212 ISCGYLAA
+212 IISAYLVAF
-220 VFIRVLIFR
+220 FIRPLTFR
-229 FFLLTKSFSIL
+229 FVSISESFSIL
-240 IWLPGGI
+240 FWLPGGI

-274 SRYQGLNYYERSRS
+274 RRYHGLNYYERSRG

-299 ALLTILTSLAIA
+299 ALVTLLTALAIA
-311 LIGGAISLVSIQSR
+311 LIGGAISLVSIQSQ

-330 TPTDFQVHS
+330 TPTDFQIHTN
-339 SELGKLEAIVREND
+339 ELDKLKKIIKYND
-353 GKVTTTQNLQYKV
+353 GKITTSQNLHYKV
-366 TAGRFAL
+366 TAGRFSL
-373 KLFSSEEMEQFN
+373 KLFSSEAINQFN
-385 LINILR
+385 LINVLKL
-391 FSDYQKFQAQHPDLP
+391 SDYQKFQEKHDDLP
-406 KIEPLQVNRGI
+406 KIDLLKNNSGV
-417 LFDYNYMMFNSV
+417 LFNYDYVLYNSV
-429 SELSRQVTLPNGL
+429 GEVGRKITLPNGVA
-442 DIKVEHFYSDL
+442 ITVQHFYSDL
-453 LGDALLRYAAGV
+453 LGDSLLRYNAGV
-465 LVLPDEQFQSIQGVD
+465 LVLPDAQFDAIQGVT

-492 EEQLATSVEKELKS
+492 EEKLANAVEKELNS
-506 DWGNDIYYDFTYK
+506 DWGNDIYYDFSYQAGY
-519 NDKLKGE
+519 LKGD
-526 ITTKVLKNTTPHA
+526 ITTKALKNNIPQT

-595 GKKDFLLLQK
+595 GKKDYLLLQK

-624 FAPPVLLVCGHA
+624 FAPPVLLVSGHA

-646 VTNGSYWLAYL
+646 VTTGSYWLAYL
-657 FCGIVAVIYLVA
+657 FCGIVAVIYFIA

>member
-220 VFIRVLIFR
+220 VFIRPLIFR

-325 VSQNE
+325 LSQNE

-526 ITTKVLKNTTPHA
+526 ITTKVLKNATPHA